1 MTSLASAAIDV
12 WPCAGAL
19 LGDDGAIVQAN
30 QELAERLGRDPDT
43 LVGQSL
49 SDWLSPASR
58 LLWATALWP
67 ALLTRQRLDEVTL
80 VLNAA
85 GGPWTTLAA
94 LRRET
99 RGASGARPVITLWL
113 LPAGDRQRLQDELR
127 NARHSLDAMPGAVL
141 QCQRSASGALTF
153 PYASSRLL
161 DLLGVTPGQAMA
173 RGTVVL
179 DALLPAAAS
188 AFEASLAA
196 AEARQD
202 ASWQVLLQARRH
214 PERSL
219 EWVAR
224 RGRGAAADALWH
236 GVLIDVSER
245 ERLQAELRVQ
255 VGTDELTRLP
265 NRRGLMQHL
274 QRCIDGGRPFALLF
288 MDMDR
293 FKQVNDSLGHD
304 VGDELLRKVAQRLR
318 HGLRSADALWQVDSD
333 VAEPLAARLGGD
345 EFVLLVEGLS
355 DPAAAGALAERLLA
369 RLARPHQLG
378 RVQVHSGVSVGIVLG
393 NGQSTVLQL
402 LRDAD
407 TAMYAA
413 KRQGRGRYAH
423 FEPGMHAQATAA
435 LALEAE
441 LRTALRTGQLRVVYQ
456 PIIELVSGRTVGM
469 EALARWRHPTR
480 GEIPPTQFVPV
491 AEESGLIAA
500 LGEEVL
506 RQACVQFRAWQ
517 TAGVPLPL
525 RLSVNLS
532 RAQLTDPALPGRMA
546 AIVQAAGLACAA
558 LQFEVTESLAM
569 QDGAALG
576 VLHALRALGVQL
588 ALDDFGTG
596 HSSLAALRQLPVQ
609 QVKIDRSFVQELETS
624 PYHRALVR
632 AALQVAD
639 ALQLELVA
647 EGIETETQARILVEL
662 GCSRGQG
669 YLFARPLEANAMAE
683 YLFQAAHRAPVQ
695 AALGA
700 VRGQVEPPVA
710 SDLVGHWTR
719 DLDTGLG
726 QADAT
731 THRLFGVPVGAGTP
745 DWPVMLDRLTPETR
759 PALQRYFDDLKA
771 GAERGL
777 VEYSVR
783 HDDGRVL
790 HLQTHW
796 IRQGRQVLGV
806 LLDVSSVQL
815 LQREREQLLS
825 QLGMAA
831 LVADQVFWRHD
842 LASDQVQWLPAKS
855 AHYPG
860 GNPGATDAARI
871 LASVVPQDRSIVIQ
885 ARIDARQGGLTVE
898 AAYRVTGASGEVRH
912 LLTRRIGLRD
922 GDGPVSQVV
931 GVTIDVTAEHQSRQ
945 ALVMLAQQNALLLE
959 AAKMAT
965 FRFDLVRWTMNFGPS
980 FARLYGLPD
989 SCTTLAWSDW
999 LGCVH
1004 ADDQHR
1010 LRSRVQTLTAGGEA
1024 TVTLQFRAVRADGR
1038 VRWIESQRTAE
1049 RDDDGHLVAL
1059 FGAHRDITDE
1069 VEAAATAQ
1077 ALVAER
1083 AARAERAVL
1092 LAGAS
1097 HELRTPLNAVL
1108 DFAHLLRSDPT
1119 APLASKALGYLKQIE
1134 DAGALLLRL
1143 SDDFSQLATLDAG
1156 AAPLQLAA
1164 VPLGAELRAV
1174 TGLLGPQALAGG
1186 ITLDCPTLDDR
1197 AVVLADAQRLRQ
1209 ALTHLLGNAV
1219 KYNRP
1224 GGRVQISA
1232 ACCGGRWQIAV
1243 RDTGLGMD
1251 ADQLARLFTAFE
1263 PVGRETGS
1271 IAEGGLGLLLSRGW
1285 VRAMGGDISVT
1296 SLPGD
1301 GSVFTV
1307 DLPVAP

>member
-1 MTSLASAAIDV
+1 M
-12 WPCAGAL
+12 
-19 LGDDGAIVQAN
+19 
-30 QELAERLGRDPDT
+30 
-43 LVGQSL
+43 
-49 SDWLSPASR
+49 
-58 LLWATALWP
+58 
-67 ALLTRQRLDEVTL
+67 
-80 VLNAA
+80 
-85 GGPWTTLAA
+85 
-94 LRRET
+94 
-99 RGASGARPVITLWL
+99 
-113 LPAGDRQRLQDELR
+113 
-127 NARHSLDAMPGAVL
+127 
-141 QCQRSASGALTF
+141 
-153 PYASSRLL
+153 
-161 DLLGVTPGQAMA
+161 
-173 RGTVVL
+173 
-179 DALLPAAAS
+179 
-188 AFEASLAA
+188 
-196 AEARQD
+196 
-202 ASWQVLLQARRH
+202 
-214 PERSL
+214 
-219 EWVAR
+219 
-224 RGRGAAADALWH
+224 
-236 GVLIDVSER
+236 
-245 ERLQAELRVQ
+245 
-255 VGTDELTRLP
+255 
-265 NRRGLMQHL
+265 
-274 QRCIDGGRPFALLF
+274 
-288 MDMDR
+288 
-293 FKQVNDSLGHD
+293 
-304 VGDELLRKVAQRLR
+304 
-318 HGLRSADALWQVDSD
+318 
-333 VAEPLAARLGGD
+333 
-345 EFVLLVEGLS
+345 
-355 DPAAAGALAERLLA
+355 
-369 RLARPHQLG
+369 
-378 RVQVHSGVSVGIVLG
+378 HSGVSLGIVLG
-393 NGQSTVLQL
+393 NGKSTVLQL

-407 TAMYAA
+407 TAMYEA

-441 LRTALRTGQLRVVYQ
+441 LRSALRTGQLRVVYQ
-456 PIIELVSGRTVGM
+456 PIIELASGRSVGM

-506 RQACVQFRAWQ
+506 RQACEQFRAWQ
-517 TAGVPLPL
+517 VAGVPLPL

-532 RAQLTDPALPGRMA
+532 RAQLTDPALPGRLA
-546 AIVQAAGLACAA
+546 AIVQAAGLACGA

-569 QDGAALG
+569 QDEAALG
-576 VLHALRALGVQL
+576 VLHALRALGVHL

-647 EGIETETQARILVEL
+647 EGIETETQARILAEL
-662 GCSRGQG
+662 GCSLGQG
-669 YLFARPLEANAMAE
+669 YLFARPLEACAMAE
-683 YLFQAAHRAPVQ
+683 YLYQAAHRVPVQ
-695 AALGA
+695 AAVGA
-700 VRGQVEPPVA
+700 LRGQVEPPAA

-759 PALQRYFDDLKA
+759 PALQRYFDDLKS

-777 VEYSVR
+777 VQYSVR

-806 LLDVSSVQL
+806 LLDVSSVQQ

-842 LASDQVQWLPAKS
+842 LASDRVQWLPAKS

-860 GNPGATDAARI
+860 GNSGATDAAHI
-871 LASVVPQDRSIVIQ
+871 LASVLPQDRAIVTQ
-885 ARIDARQGGLTVE
+885 ARIDAMQGGVTVE
-898 AAYRVTGASGEVRH
+898 AAYRVFGAAGAVRH

-931 GVTIDVTAEHQSRQ
+931 GVTMDVTAEHQSRQ
-945 ALVMLAQQNALLLE
+945 ALRMLAQQNALLLE

-965 FRFDLVRWTMNFGPS
+965 FRLDLGLRTMGFGTA

-989 SCTTLAWSDW
+989 SCTSLGWSAW
-999 LGCVH
+999 LGLVH
-1004 ADDQHR
+1004 AEDQDRVSGR
-1010 LRSRVQTLTAGGEA
+1010 LQSLAAGEEVSVAVRFRVL
-1024 TVTLQFRAVRADGR
+1024 RADGQ
-1038 VRWIESQRTAE
+1038 VRWIESQRAAE
-1049 RDDDGHLVAL
+1049 RDADGRLVAL
-1059 FGAHRDITDE
+1059 FGAHRDVTDE

-1077 ALVAER
+1077 ALAAER
-1083 AARAERAVL
+1083 AARAERALL

-1108 DFAHLLRSDPT
+1108 GFAYLLRSGLGDT
-1119 APLASKALGYLKQIE
+1119 LESKALGYLDQIE
-1134 DAGALLLRL
+1134 DASALLLRL
-1143 SDDFSQLATLDAG
+1143 SDDFSQLATLDTG
-1156 AAPLQLAA
+1156 TAPLQLAA
-1164 VPLGAELRAV
+1164 VPLDAV
-1174 TGLLGPQALAGG
+1174 LQAVLGLLGPQALAGG
-1186 ITLDCPTLDDR
+1186 ITLDCPTLGDR
-1197 AVVLADAQRLRQ
+1197 AAVLADAQRLRQ
-1209 ALTHLLGNAV
+1209 ALSNLLCNAI

-1224 GGRVQISA
+1224 GGMVQISA

-1251 ADQLARLFTAFE
+1251 DSQLARLFNAFE
-1263 PVGRETGS
+1263 RVGRETSGIAGS
-1271 IAEGGLGLLLSRGW
+1271 GLGLLLSRGW

-1296 SLPGD
+1296 SQPGE

-1307 DLPVAP
+1307 DLPAAP